1 MVLLCNRKGKVK
13 YFLLEVRKTKIN
25 LHVFL
30 CIVHNMVN
38 KVCHDLTV
46 KPLYV
51 PIGFKESHKFII
63 LPAAFFKDGHAFPV
77 LLNAVFLF
85 SDSSVIFLA
94 EKLIIFP
101 CDQATCVIIIYL
113 EFCFLK
119 PLLLTLGF
127 LYGKGVFIGSRP

>member
-1 MVLLCNRKGKVK
+1 M
-13 YFLLEVRKTKIN
+13 
-25 LHVFL
+25 FL

-94 EKLIIFP
+94 EKLIKGEKIP
-101 CDQATCVIIIYL
+101 VNISLSYK
-113 EFCFLK
+113 EFHDKALIVDEKGFHGFLK
-119 PLLLTLGF
+119 AF
-127 LYGKGVFIGSRP
+127 ERFVNVFKN